1 MERGRAH
8 EVEFNGMMKP
18 MGSQRC
24 HSSPS
29 PGKPDTWPRTP
40 DSQMRGKIEPEVGK
54 SLK

>member
-8 EVEFNGMMKP
+8 RIELNGAMKL

-29 PGKPDTWPRTP
+29 PGKPDAWRRTP
-40 DSQMRGKIEPEVGK
+40 DSQI
-54 SLK
+54 